1 MTSQTEE
8 VYKANVRLSLITTA
22 HVSVCIHGV
31 CDITTAHVS
40 VCIHGVCDITTAHVS
55 VCIHGVCD
63 VSINIQYTVSIQAEQ
78 IMKKIEKEEVYKEAL
93 VIVTL
98 Q

>member
-8 VYKANVRLSLITTA
+8 VYKANVRLSL
-22 HVSVCIHGV
+22 
-31 CDITTAHVS
+31 ITTAHVS